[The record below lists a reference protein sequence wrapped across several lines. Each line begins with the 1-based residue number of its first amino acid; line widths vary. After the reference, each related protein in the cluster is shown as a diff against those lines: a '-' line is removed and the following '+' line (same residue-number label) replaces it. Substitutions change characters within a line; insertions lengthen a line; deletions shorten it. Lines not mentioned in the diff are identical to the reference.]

1 MITSARRN
9 YIKGWVENE
18 NGLGTVE
25 LVVILAVLVGI
36 ALIFREYIG
45 DFVKEIMANI
55 FSGDLETIKDNPTI
69 IN

>member
-1 MITSARRN
+1 MINFARN
-9 YIKGWVENE
+9 YFKSGLENE
-18 NGLGTVE
+18 EGLGTVE

-55 FSGDLETIKDNPTI
+55 FGGDIDTIKNNPTQ